1 MKPPSEA
8 SQGATELLRRS
19 LASGRLG
26 HAYLFHGDDLGNLEQ
41 AALDL
46 ARILC
51 CTQSPETGP
60 QGQSLRACGLCS
72 SCRRIGHR
80 SHPDV
85 TWVHPESKMRFIV
98 ADQAREITR
107 ILNLRP
113 AEAPRK
119 IAIFVGADRLNPG
132 AANAFLKTLEEP
144 PAGCVILLL
153 TTEPDRVLE
162 TILSRC
168 LRLNFAANGFHPH
181 EDVRS
186 WVAGFAESARLP
198 SDGLMGRYRLLDQ
211 LLRVLVDAREK
222 LETSLGE
229 SSPLNHYPD
238 ASPDQREQWET
249 ELVAAVESEYR
260 RTRADYLAAFH
271 AWLRD
276 IWLIRAG
283 VAESL
288 FFLELAP
295 ASTEIAAR
303 LSTNEARANLDS
315 WESTQRLL
323 HTNVQEALTLEVGL
337 LKLRL

>member
-1 MKPPSEA
+1 MEPPSEA

-19 LASGRLG
+19 LACGRLG
-26 HAYLFHGDDLGNLEQ
+26 HAYLFHGDDLGDLEQ

-46 ARILC
+46 AQILC
-51 CTQSPETGP
+51 CTQPSESGP
-60 QGQSLRACGLCS
+60 DGQGLRACGLCS
-72 SCRRIGHR
+72 ACRRIRHR

-85 TWVHPESKMRFIV
+85 TWVHPQSKMRFIV

-119 IAIFVGADRLNPG
+119 IAIFAGADRLNPG

-153 TTEPDRVLE
+153 STEPDRVLE
-162 TILSRC
+162 TLLSRC
-168 LRLNFAANGFHPH
+168 LRLNFASTGFRLRS
-181 EDVRS
+181 DVRA
-186 WVAGFAESARLP
+186 WVASFSESARIP
-198 SDGLMGRYRLLDQ
+198 ADGLMGRYRLLDQ
-211 LLRVLVDAREK
+211 LSRALVDAK
-222 LETSLGE
+222 TQLESALGE
-229 SSPLNHYPD
+229 DSPLNRHPD

-260 RTRADYLAAFH
+260 RTRGDFLAGFH

-283 VAESL
+283 VPESL
-288 FFLELAP
+288 FLPELAQ
-295 ASTEIAAR
+295 ASTEIANR
-303 LSTNEARANLDS
+303 LSVTEARTNLES
-315 WESTQRLL
+315 WETTQRLL

>member
-1 MKPPSEA
+1 MEPPSEA

-19 LASGRLG
+19 LARGRLG
-26 HAYLFHGDDLGNLEQ
+26 HAYLFHGDDLGALEQ
-41 AALDL
+41 AALGL
-46 ARILC
+46 ALILC
-51 CTQSPETGP
+51 CTAPPETGP
-60 QGQSLRACGLCS
+60 EGQSLRACGACN
-72 SCRRIGHR
+72 SCRRIANR

-85 TWVHPESKMRFIV
+85 SWVHPESKMRLIV
-98 ADQAREITR
+98 ADQTREITR

-119 IAIFVGADRLNPG
+119 VAILVGADRLNSG

-168 LRLNFAANGFHPH
+168 LRLNFASNGFQLRD
-181 EDVRS
+181 EVRS
-186 WVAGFAESARLP
+186 WVAGFSESARLP
-198 SDGLMGRYRLLDQ
+198 ADGLMGRYRLLDQ
-211 LLRVLVDAREK
+211 LSRALVDAKAR
-222 LETSLGE
+222 LESSLGE
-229 SSPLNHYPD
+229 GSPLNRYPD

-260 RTRADYLAAFH
+260 RIRGDFLAGFH

-276 IWLIRAG
+276 IWLIRSG
-283 VAESL
+283 VPESL
-288 FFLELAP
+288 FLPELAP
-295 ASTEIAAR
+295 ASAEIAGR
-303 LSTNEARANLDS
+303 LSVTEARTNLDS
-315 WESTQRLL
+315 WETTQRLL